1 MSTDPHIRCSEPLY
15 PDGDIFVILLNSQK
29 SFIAGYQLSSQVCR
43 VASATF
49 AKLIDAASTTQ
60 DGEKIGRLSDCVDS
74 ESDAF
79 RCIFSVLH
87 HKDTETYR
95 YLPAQDLLQV
105 SKVNSILE
113 CDKALTP
120 WINLWFQEAR
130 REITEV
136 SQQKTEDLGMLL
148 SSAIAFKAEAESRK
162 LRDFA
167 VHNLAID
174 FPEIWR
180 KNQTLGHLLE
190 NESLSGLHDDVVK
203 LLARVSESIHSLDGV
218 LESQSQVY
226 PTDRKLCP
234 HCGRRHPGTAKR
246 CHPCHSVMLY
256 SEVCSKPHRVGEY
269 LRILTIKRLWPP
281 SILRQNDASISCI
294 LKRISR
300 MSLDIP
306 HQCGGGTKCPLLVHI
321 NGLSSKVKRVVDGVA
336 TGVEQ
341 VGSGEG
347 EMANNSEEGTVTKTS
362 TDMSSLS
369 SKAHGGFCD
378 GK

>member
-1 MSTDPHIRCSEPLY
+1 MAEEYNGDREPSPEGGVHLRTEAPTSTDPHIRCSEPLY
-15 PDGDIFVILLNSQK
+15 PDGDIFIILLNSQK
-29 SFIAGYQLSSQVCR
+29 AFIAGYQLSSQVCR
-43 VASATF
+43 VASTTF

-60 DGEKIGRLSDCVDS
+60 DGQKIVRLSDCVDS

-113 CDKALTP
+113 CDKALMP

-148 SSAIAFKAEAESRK
+148 SSAIAFKAEEESRK

-190 NESLSGLHDDVVK
+190 NESLSKFLTLYLFSCLSTPLSPTTD
-203 LLARVSESIHSLDGV
+203 LL
-218 LESQSQVY
+218 
-226 PTDRKLCP
+226 DRAME
-234 HCGRRHPGTAKR
+234 GWKR
-246 CHPCHSVMLY
+246 
-256 SEVCSKPHRVGEY
+256 
-269 LRILTIKRLWPP
+269 
-281 SILRQNDASISCI
+281 
-294 LKRISR
+294 
-300 MSLDIP
+300 
-306 HQCGGGTKCPLLVHI
+306 
-321 NGLSSKVKRVVDGVA
+321 
-336 TGVEQ
+336 
-341 VGSGEG
+341 
-347 EMANNSEEGTVTKTS
+347 
-362 TDMSSLS
+362 
-369 SKAHGGFCD
+369 
-378 GK
+378 

>member
-60 DGEKIGRLSDCVDS
+60 DGEKIVRLSDCVDS
-74 ESDAF
+74 EADAF

-190 NESLSGLHDDVVK
+190 NESLSKFLTLYLFGCLSTPLSLTTD
-203 LLARVSESIHSLDGV
+203 LL
-218 LESQSQVY
+218 
-226 PTDRKLCP
+226 DRAME
-234 HCGRRHPGTAKR
+234 GWKR
-246 CHPCHSVMLY
+246 
-256 SEVCSKPHRVGEY
+256 
-269 LRILTIKRLWPP
+269 
-281 SILRQNDASISCI
+281 
-294 LKRISR
+294 
-300 MSLDIP
+300 
-306 HQCGGGTKCPLLVHI
+306 
-321 NGLSSKVKRVVDGVA
+321 
-336 TGVEQ
+336 
-341 VGSGEG
+341 
-347 EMANNSEEGTVTKTS
+347 
-362 TDMSSLS
+362 
-369 SKAHGGFCD
+369 
-378 GK
+378 